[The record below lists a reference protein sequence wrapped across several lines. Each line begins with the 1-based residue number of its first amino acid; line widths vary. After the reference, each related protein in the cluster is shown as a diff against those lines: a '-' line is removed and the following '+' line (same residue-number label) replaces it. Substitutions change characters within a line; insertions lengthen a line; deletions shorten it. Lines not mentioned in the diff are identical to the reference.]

1 MSEEIQELKAQVN
14 LLEGIVMRY
23 LLGVLTKDSV
33 VSLVETLDLPTMP
46 VNKYDFPA
54 REAFIERLQV
64 LQKEIAKQ
72 SV

>member
-14 LLEGIVMRY
+14 LLESIVMRY

-54 REAFIERLQV
+54 REAFIERLQA

>member
-1 MSEEIQELKAQVN
+1 
-14 LLEGIVMRY
+14 MRY

-33 VSLVETLDLPTMP
+33 VSLVETLDLPAMP

-54 REAFIERLQV
+54 REAFIERLQT

>member
-54 REAFIERLQV
+54 REAFIERLQA